1 LTDLLL
7 GQRLGN
13 GGADFEADLDSL
25 SESKDDASGG
35 GNIRAASVRRRSRQQ
50 SAVTNGK
57 RLFVA
62 DGDGRG
68 PWARRLRDIIAL
80 HVADQG
86 GPDTISEAKSS
97 LIRRAGALTVE
108 LERIEAKFATGTA
121 GENDFGAYVTGTNS
135 LRRVLEAIG
144 LERVARDVTPDLRTY
159 VADSL
164 HDQGEAA

>member
-1 LTDLLL
+1 
-7 GQRLGN
+7 
-13 GGADFEADLDSL
+13 LDTI
-25 SESKDDASGG
+25 SESGITGDGG
-35 GNIRAASVRRRSRQQ
+35 GDIRAASVRRRSRQH

-80 HVADQG
+80 HVTDQG
-86 GPDTISEAKSS
+86 GPDAISEAKCS

-108 LERIEAKFATGTA
+108 LERIEPKFATSTA

-144 LERVARDVTPDLRTY
+144 LDRVARNVTPDLRTY
-159 VADSL
+159 LA
-164 HDQGEAA
+164 EPAP

>member
-1 LTDLLL
+1 L
-7 GQRLGN
+7 GEISEPGIERA
-13 GGADFEADLDSL
+13 GGDG
-25 SESKDDASGG
+25 K
-35 GNIRAASVRRRSRQQ
+35 RAASDLRPSRQR

-62 DGDGRG
+62 GGDGCG
-68 PWARRLRDIIAL
+68 PWARRLKDVIAL

-86 GPDTISEAKSS
+86 GPDAITEAKRS

-108 LERIEAKFATGTA
+108 LERIEAKFATLTA

-144 LERVARDVTPDLRTY
+144 LDRVARDVTPDLRTY
-159 VADSL
+159 LAGSS
-164 HDQGEAA
+164 HEG

>member
-1 LTDLLL
+1 
-7 GQRLGN
+7 
-13 GGADFEADLDSL
+13 LDTI
-25 SESKDDASGG
+25 SKSGITGDGG
-35 GNIRAASVRRRSRQQ
+35 GDIRAASVRRRSRQH

-80 HVADQG
+80 HVTDQG
-86 GPDTISEAKSS
+86 GPDAISEAKCS

-144 LERVARDVTPDLRTY
+144 LDRVARNVTPDLRTY
-159 VADSL
+159 LA
-164 HDQGEAA
+164 EPAP